1 MIRPDDLFEE
11 IELYS
16 GDLPI
21 IFHKDYLGT
30 EKGFSQF
37 RLHWHE
43 KIEFLYFLKGKA
55 VISCGNKEIEAGR
68 GDLVVIN
75 SNELHSGRVCGHACE
90 YYNIKAKSPCL

>member
-1 MIRPDDLFEE
+1 VIRPDDLFEE